1 MTCAPSALRR
11 WGTFAIVSAI
21 FFHITGST
29 FTSLGVVLPYMIR
42 ELSWS
47 WTNAGLGFTLLALL
61 TGLAS
66 TLPTW
71 MLRNFGI
78 KATYGI
84 GGTIMAIGFSLLAS
98 TTGLNQYFLGTSLMG
113 VGFASCATVPAL
125 HVLNEWSPDRRSF
138 IIGTFMTIGGLG
150 GVAGPLVVT
159 GIVGATGSWRL
170 HWWVMA
176 ASVLVLTLLAVT
188 FVRSAPHPVAHPEG
202 ADKPAP
208 GARPEKVFRTPTPW
222 RFQDAVRT
230 PQYLV
235 IVSAMTSILF
245 CAVTMNTWAVTHMV
259 TLGVSATVA
268 AGALSALSLVN
279 AASRFL
285 GGMAATRID
294 PKWLLV
300 SALVA
305 EVISMLA
312 LAGANNMVAIALFAV
327 AEGYAS
333 GMCYFA
339 TIMLLVNYF
348 GTRDNAEILGTLNLV
363 TTIAMLGPVLGGFIG
378 DTFGGFAPVF
388 QGISLL
394 VLAILMFTARM
405 QPPRHPGT
413 ESPQRTPEN
422 P

>member
-1 MTCAPSALRR
+1 MTGAHSTFRR
-11 WGTFAIVSAI
+11 WGMFAIVSAI

-66 TLPTW
+66 TLPAW
-71 MLRNFGI
+71 LLRNFGI
-78 KATYGI
+78 KGTYGI
-84 GGTIMAIGFSLLAS
+84 GGAVMAAGFSLLAL
-98 TTGLNQYFLGTSLMG
+98 TTGLHHYFLGASLLG
-113 VGFASCATVPAL
+113 VGFACCATVPAL

-138 IIGTFMTIGGLG
+138 IIGAYMTIGGLG

-159 GIVGATGSWRL
+159 GIVGATGSWRV

-176 ASVLVLTLLAVT
+176 ATMLVLTLLAVAI
-188 FVRSAPHPVAHPEG
+188 VQSAPQPVPHAEG
-202 ADKPAP
+202 AGNPASGGRP
-208 GARPEKVFRTPTPW
+208 GNVFRTSIQW
-222 RFQDAVRT
+222 RFSDAVRT
-230 PQYLV
+230 PQYV
-235 IVSAMTSILF
+235 IIVAAMTGILF
-245 CAVTMNTWAVTHMV
+245 CSVTMNTWAVTHMG
-259 TLGVSATVA
+259 TLGVSASVA

-279 AASRFL
+279 ASSRFL
-285 GGMAATRID
+285 GGVAATRID

-305 EVISMLA
+305 EIISMLA
-312 LAGANNMVAIALFAV
+312 LAGADNMVTITLFAV

-339 TIMLLVNYF
+339 IIMLLVNYF
-348 GTRDNAEILGTLNLV
+348 GTRENAEVLGTLNLV
-363 TTIAMLGPVLGGFIG
+363 TTLAMLGPVLGGFVG

-388 QGISLL
+388 QGMSLL
-394 VLAILMFTARM
+394 VLVLLVFTARM
-405 QPPRHPGT
+405 QPPRHPGEELT
-413 ESPQRTPEN
+413 ARATG
-422 P
+422 

>member
-1 MTCAPSALRR
+1 MTGAPSTIRR
-11 WGTFAIVSAI
+11 WGMFAIVSAI

-29 FTSLGVVLPYMIR
+29 FTSLGVVLPYMIKDM
-42 ELSWS
+42 SWS

-66 TLPTW
+66 TLPAW

-84 GGTIMAIGFSLLAS
+84 GGAVMATGFSQLAL
-98 TTGLNQYFLGTSLMG
+98 TTGLNQYFLGASLLG
-113 VGFASCATVPAL
+113 VGFACCATVPAL

-138 IIGTFMTIGGLG
+138 IIGAFMTIGGLG

-159 GIVGATGSWRL
+159 GIVGATGSWRV

-176 ASVLVLTLLAVT
+176 ASIVVLALLAVI
-188 FVRSAPHPVAHPEG
+188 FVKSAPHPAPHAEG
-202 ADKPAP
+202 AEKPAP
-208 GARPEKVFRTPTPW
+208 GGRPEKVFRTSIQW
-222 RFQDAVRT
+222 RFSDAVRT

-235 IVSAMTSILF
+235 IVAAMTGILF
-245 CAVTMNTWAVTHMV
+245 CAVTMNTWAVTHMG

-285 GGMAATRID
+285 GGVAATRID

-305 EVISMLA
+305 EFISMLA
-312 LAGANNMVAIALFAV
+312 LAGADNMVTIAVFAV

-348 GTRDNAEILGTLNLV
+348 GTRENAEVLGTLNLV
-363 TTIAMLGPVLGGFIG
+363 TTLAMLGPVLGGFVG

-394 VLAILMFTARM
+394 VLVLLVFTVRM
-405 QPPRHPGT
+405 RPPRHPGEEMT
-413 ESPQRTPEN
+413 RGAPG
-422 P
+422 

>member
-1 MTCAPSALRR
+1 MTGAPPALRR
-11 WGTFAIVSAI
+11 WVTFAIVSAI

-29 FTSLGVVLPYMIR
+29 FTSLGVVLPYMIKD
-42 ELSWS
+42 LSWS

-84 GGTIMAIGFSLLAS
+84 GGAIMTIGFSLLAL
-98 TTGLNQYFLGTSLMG
+98 TTGLNQYFLGASLLG

-125 HVLNEWSPDRRSF
+125 HVLNEWSADRRSF
-138 IIGTFMTIGGLG
+138 IIGAFMTIGGLG

-159 GIVGATGSWRL
+159 GIVATTGSWRV

-176 ASVLVLTLLAVT
+176 ASILMLTLLAVL
-188 FVRSAPHPVAHPEG
+188 FVNSAPHPVPHTEDTG
-202 ADKPAP
+202 NPAP
-208 GARPEKVFRTPTPW
+208 GARPGKVFRTSEQW
-222 RFQDAVRT
+222 RFQEAVRT
-230 PQYLV
+230 PQYMI
-235 IVSAMTSILF
+235 IVAAMTSILF

-279 AASRFL
+279 ALSRFL
-285 GGMAATRID
+285 GGVAASRID
-294 PKWLLV
+294 PKWLLI

-305 EVISMLA
+305 EIISMLA
-312 LAGANNMVAIALFAV
+312 LAAADNLVAISLFAV
-327 AEGYAS
+327 MEGYAS

-339 TIMLLVNYF
+339 TIMLLVNYY
-348 GTRDNAEILGTLNLV
+348 GTRENAEILGTLNLV
-363 TTIAMLGPVLGGFIG
+363 TTLAMLGPVLGGFIG

-394 VLAILMFTARM
+394 VLAILMLTARM
-405 QPPRHPGT
+405 QPPRHPRT
-413 ESPQRTPEN
+413 ALPQRTPEN

>member
-1 MTCAPSALRR
+1 MISAPTALRR

-29 FTSLGVVLPYMIR
+29 FTSLGVVLPYMIKD
-42 ELSWS
+42 LSWS

-84 GGTIMAIGFSLLAS
+84 GGAIMAIGFSLLAM
-98 TTGLNQYFLGTSLMG
+98 TTGLNMYFLGTSLLG

-125 HVLNEWSPDRRSF
+125 HVLNEWSADRRSF
-138 IIGTFMTIGGLG
+138 IIGAFMTIGGLG

-159 GIVGATGSWRL
+159 GIVGATGSWRV
-170 HWWVMA
+170 HWWVMTA
-176 ASVLVLTLLAVT
+176 TILLLTLLAVI
-188 FVRSAPHPVAHPEG
+188 FVKCDPHAAPNPESN
-202 ADKPAP
+202 DKTNA
-208 GARPEKVFRTPTPW
+208 GARPAKVFRTSAQW
-222 RFQDAVRT
+222 NFRDAVRT

-235 IVSAMTSILF
+235 IVAAMTSILF

-259 TLGVSATVA
+259 TLGVSSTVA

-279 AASRFL
+279 ALSRFL
-285 GGMAATRID
+285 GGVAASRID
-294 PKWLLV
+294 PKWLLI

-305 EVISMLA
+305 EIISMQA
-312 LAGANNMVAIALFAV
+312 LAGADNLVTIALFAV

-339 TIMLLVNYF
+339 AIMLLVNYY
-348 GTRDNAEILGTLNLV
+348 GTRENAEILGTLNLI
-363 TTIAMLGPVLGGFIG
+363 TTIAMLGPVLGGFVG

-388 QGISLL
+388 QGNSLL
-394 VLAILMFTARM
+394 VLVILVITARM
-405 QPPRHPGT
+405 RPPRHERVELIRGAS
-413 ESPQRTPEN
+413 E
-422 P
+422 